1 MNSWIKKENKDREKD
16 REKQKTNWRKHDHS
30 GRNNRNNKSEF
41 TEVRAK
47 PASGV
52 ASVVVGGMNV
62 EKFYEEMKKSSF
74 SWLEN
79 SLI

>member
-1 MNSWIKKENKDREKD
+1 MNSWIKKEKEREKP
-16 REKQKTNWRKHDHS
+16 RTNWRKNDD
-30 GRNNRNNKSEF
+30 GRNNRNKSEF

-47 PASGV
+47 PVSGV

>member
-16 REKQKTNWRKHDHS
+16 KEKPRTNWRKYDDG

-47 PASGV
+47 PVSGV

-62 EKFYEEMKKSSF
+62 EKFYEEIKKSSF

>member
-1 MNSWIKKENKDREKD
+1 MNSWIKKEKEKEKEKDKDREKPRSYWKKND
-16 REKQKTNWRKHDHS
+16 D
-30 GRNNRNNKSEF
+30 GRNRNKSEF

-62 EKFYEEMKKSSF
+62 EKFCEEMKKSSF

>member
-16 REKQKTNWRKHDHS
+16 REKPRNNWRKHDD
-30 GRNNRNNKSEF
+30 GRNRNKSEF
-41 TEVRAK
+41 TEVRTK

-74 SWLEN
+74 SGLEN

>member
-1 MNSWIKKENKDREKD
+1 MNSWVKKENKDREKD
-16 REKQKTNWRKHDHS
+16 REKPRTNWRKHDDS
-30 GRNNRNNKSEF
+30 GRNNRNKSEF

>member
-1 MNSWIKKENKDREKD
+1 MNSWIKKEKEKDKDREKD
-16 REKQKTNWRKHDHS
+16 REIPRTKWRKNDD
-30 GRNNRNNKSEF
+30 GRNRNKSEF

-47 PASGV
+47 SASGV

-62 EKFYEEMKKSSF
+62 DKFYEDMKKSSF

>member
-1 MNSWIKKENKDREKD
+1 MNSWIKKDKEKD
-16 REKQKTNWRKHDHS
+16 KSKTNWRKYDD
-30 GRNNRNNKSEF
+30 GRNRNKNEF
-41 TEVRAK
+41 TEVRPK
-47 PASGV
+47 LVSGV

-62 EKFYEEMKKSSF
+62 EKFYDEIKKTSF

>member
-1 MNSWIKKENKDREKD
+1 MNSWIKKENKDKEREREKP
-16 REKQKTNWRKHDHS
+16 RNNWRKHDDG
-30 GRNNRNNKSEF
+30 GRNNRNNRAEF
-41 TEVRAK
+41 TEVRPK